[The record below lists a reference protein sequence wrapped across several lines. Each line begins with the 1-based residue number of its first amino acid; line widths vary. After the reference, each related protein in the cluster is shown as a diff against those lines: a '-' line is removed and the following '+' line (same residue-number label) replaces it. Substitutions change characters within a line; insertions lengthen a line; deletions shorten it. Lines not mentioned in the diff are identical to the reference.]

1 MLPTAGLFLPETL
14 HRADLP
20 TSAPTETDGTR
31 LRYFQRKIGRPK
43 LEPSNS
49 EDLRPS
55 TAIPRDTPD
64 DVSRDFPA
72 IPTTYYF
79 ADYVLSSEKASTET
93 IAFVSIIQQVRQDI
107 EEATRLSISSAV
119 SNFLDAYPS
128 KRRWIEDSL
137 LEVRRALNDIGMDMD
152 TAWGHEGDGGTVA
165 SKRKLE
171 WGLKNQK
178 RLLKKKQQLDR
189 CHTQLTGA
197 IYVMQT
203 AELCGKPGSIAQD
216 PIFEAPVRPWV
227 PYDEKD
233 ALRGPYSRQKNRTA
247 SHTSLFASNVT
258 LASEAEKHD
267 VETSSVN
274 SMPVELAGSTPA
286 DLDLVESR
294 NSQTFLSPR
303 VSRESQIETPA
314 LHRRPRARTDY
325 NRQSKPRESR
335 SRTSIDIAISSS
347 KDANT
352 SIERNDSTLSTQ
364 ATVGVPMVARRYRAT
379 SIDIQRHSEKHRS
392 LPSEL
397 PYLKSQPSLIDDL
410 AGYVLPSA
418 ASDKLP
424 SREWTA
430 SPTLSVPSISL
441 TSSPT
446 IGHTLPVVP
455 ETTST
460 ADTVTSSLSNLAIE
474 AAEARLPFRQLIPSS
489 TGPIQYSQ
497 HERRDK
503 DTLPACTDV
512 SSSRRTS
519 SDSAEHATTPSSYYA
534 TSLHT
539 LRSPS
544 SLVNVTIFTDDEPVR
559 RPSSQRPS
567 QRMSKRMS
575 QTSSSRSANAAPSP
589 TITTVA
595 ETLTA
600 PVHSEE
606 VTHQDG
612 TSPAVAPLPSPRMIT
627 EDASQP
633 TSVNPAETPEQL
645 NYDDA
650 MLSVLQKRLCSY
662 KPVKTMAEDLV
673 RQASATEATHQVVDT
688 EQPILSPP
696 VWQKHP
702 TSTSKPDL
710 QVDSIPPTS
719 PTSVQ
724 VAASPVPSNG
734 SQNGDGEKKPMSAQA
749 KRRAAHARRMQLA
762 FGDGSTA

>member
-14 HRADLP
+14 HRVDLP

-64 DVSRDFPA
+64 DLSRDFPA

-119 SNFLDAYPS
+119 SNFLDDYPS

-152 TAWGHEGDGGTVA
+152 AAWGHEGDGGTVA

-227 PYDEKD
+227 PHDEKD

-267 VETSSVN
+267 VETS
-274 SMPVELAGSTPA
+274 
-286 DLDLVESR
+286 
-294 NSQTFLSPR
+294 
-303 VSRESQIETPA
+303 
-314 LHRRPRARTDY
+314 
-325 NRQSKPRESR
+325 
-335 SRTSIDIAISSS
+335 
-347 KDANT
+347 
-352 SIERNDSTLSTQ
+352 
-364 ATVGVPMVARRYRAT
+364 
-379 SIDIQRHSEKHRS
+379 
-392 LPSEL
+392 
-397 PYLKSQPSLIDDL
+397 
-410 AGYVLPSA
+410 
-418 ASDKLP
+418 DKLP

-446 IGHTLPVVP
+446 IGHALPVVP

-460 ADTVTSSLSNLAIE
+460 ADTLTSSLPNLAIE
-474 AAEARLPFRQLIPSS
+474 AAEAQLPFRQLIPSS

-497 HERRDK
+497 HERRDT
-503 DTLPACTDV
+503 DTLPACIDV

-575 QTSSSRSANAAPSP
+575 QTSSSRSVNAAPSP

-595 ETLTA
+595 ETPTA
-600 PVHSEE
+600 HIHSEE
-606 VTHQDG
+606 VTHQDA

-633 TSVNPAETPEQL
+633 TSVDPTETLEQL
-645 NYDDA
+645 NDDDV
-650 MLSVLQKRLCSY
+650 MLSVLQQRLCSH

-696 VWQKHP
+696 VWQEQP

-710 QVDSIPPTS
+710 QVDVIPPTS
-719 PTSVQ
+719 PPSVQ
-724 VAASPVPSNG
+724 VAASSVPSNG

>member
-64 DVSRDFPA
+64 DLSRDFPA

-227 PYDEKD
+227 PHDEKD

-267 VETSSVN
+267 VETS
-274 SMPVELAGSTPA
+274 
-286 DLDLVESR
+286 
-294 NSQTFLSPR
+294 
-303 VSRESQIETPA
+303 
-314 LHRRPRARTDY
+314 
-325 NRQSKPRESR
+325 
-335 SRTSIDIAISSS
+335 
-347 KDANT
+347 
-352 SIERNDSTLSTQ
+352 
-364 ATVGVPMVARRYRAT
+364 
-379 SIDIQRHSEKHRS
+379 
-392 LPSEL
+392 
-397 PYLKSQPSLIDDL
+397 
-410 AGYVLPSA
+410 
-418 ASDKLP
+418 DKLP

-446 IGHTLPVVP
+446 IGHALPVVP

-460 ADTVTSSLSNLAIE
+460 ADTVTSSPPNLAIE
-474 AAEARLPFRQLIPSS
+474 AAEYRAH
-489 TGPIQYSQ
+489 PIFYSMSAKT
-497 HERRDK
+497 RIR
-503 DTLPACTDV
+503 LPACIDV

-519 SDSAEHATTPSSYYA
+519 SDSAEHATTPSSHYA

-575 QTSSSRSANAAPSP
+575 QTSSSRSVNAAPSP

-600 PVHSEE
+600 PIHSEE
-606 VTHQDG
+606 VTHQDA

-633 TSVNPAETPEQL
+633 TSVDPAESPEQL
-645 NYDDA
+645 NDDDV
-650 MLSVLQKRLCSY
+650 MLSVLQQRLCSH

-673 RQASATEATHQVVDT
+673 RQVSATEATYQVVDT

-696 VWQKHP
+696 VWQKQP

-710 QVDSIPPTS
+710 QVDVIPPTT
-719 PTSVQ
+719 PPSVQ
-724 VAASPVPSNG
+724 VAAPPVPSNG
-734 SQNGDGEKKPMSAQA
+734 SHNGDGEKKPMSAQA